1 MRIVTDYKHAQQ
13 IIIELDA
20 RIAKLEAA
28 AKKTISEFIDE
39 DADHSAACMNWAL
52 CEHSQHQCGLCDLR
66 EALANSEGENE
77 PHPDHCLCDDCVTPE
92 NMEERLEIS
101 RKFMEQA
108 NSEVAK

>member
-1 MRIVTDYKHAQQ
+1 MCVSAMRIVTDYKHAQQ

-66 EALANSEGENE
+66 EALANSE
-77 PHPDHCLCDDCVTPE
+77 VKT
-92 NMEERLEIS
+92 
-101 RKFMEQA
+101 
-108 NSEVAK
+108 